1 MAGQAITTMLDIFL
15 RMAIDTPRH
24 SHRGNTG
31 NSIHCLDGTV
41 AFLTGD
47 ARLHVALVRKV
58 NIVRKIVHF
67 NPRYGFTIFPVSNQL
82 QDLRAFAD
90 TGYKVM
96 TSHAFADTGYAR
108 NRRPVGIDVAMLTR
122 NFVVRSMHCVAE
134 FDGLNRTAI
143 GEIFAMYPCAKNS
156 PTTST
161 SPSNAGFF
169 AGCSASRT
177 EIDKLYPLLF
187 GARVCP

>member
-1 MAGQAITTMLDIFL
+1 MAGQAITTMLNIFL

-31 NSIHCLDGTV
+31 NSVHCLDGTV
-41 AFLTGD
+41 AFLTRD
-47 ARLHVALVRKV
+47 ARLDVALVRKV

-67 NPRYGFTIFPVSNQL
+67 NPRYGFTIFPVSDQL

-108 NRRPVGIDVAMLTR
+108 NRRPVGINVAMLAR

-134 FDGLNRTAI
+134 FDGLNRAAI
-143 GEIFAMYPCAKNS
+143 GEIFAMYPCAKKKS
-156 PTTST
+156 DHDYES
-161 SPSNAGFF
+161 
-169 AGCSASRT
+169 
-177 EIDKLYPLLF
+177 
-187 GARVCP
+187 